1 MKEWFSQYLVFSKKE
16 RMGLAVLL
24 FLIAAVW
31 LLPEFFGRS
40 KKEDQYLLKKA
51 DSARLA
57 LADSSAVPA
66 NGVIKIYTLFRFDP
80 NTLDDAGW
88 EKLGVRPKT
97 IGIIKNY
104 LARGGRFRQAEDL
117 GRIYGLRP
125 DESMRLMPYVDI
137 TVNDKSGK
145 FRSKYRDDPVSRYQD
160 LSDSRDYKSG
170 RYKDQLN
177 FRGYPSGRYQDQS
190 KYQVDKSGR
199 YPDQSKDRDYKS
211 SYRDNNSSRFRDQS
225 GSYRAGGVKKYRKE
239 IQPFDIN
246 LADTGTLVELPGIGS
261 KLAARIVQFREK
273 LGGFYKIEQVAEI
286 YGLQDTIYRLIRP
299 YLLLNSALLRKI
311 PVNSAGVDTLNA
323 HPYIQFA
330 EARAIVQYRKQHGAF
345 ERLDDLLKI
354 SILNAEWLEKV
365 GPYLEIDPGTMTR
378 E

>member
-1 MKEWFSQYLVFSKKE
+1 MKEWLSQYLVFSRKE
-16 RMGLAVLL
+16 RLGLAVLL
-24 FLIAAVW
+24 FLIGAVW

-40 KKEDQYLLKKA
+40 KKEDQALFRQA
-51 DSARLA
+51 DSLRLA
-57 LADSSAVPA
+57 LADSSAGPG
-66 NGVIKIYTLFRFDP
+66 NGVLKIHTLFRFDP
-80 NTLDDAGW
+80 NTLDNAGW

-137 TVNDKSGK
+137 PANENPG
-145 FRSKYRDDPVSRYQD
+145 KYRPEYNGDPVVPYRSQSND
-160 LSDSRDYKSG
+160 RDYKSG
-170 RYKDQLN
+170 H
-177 FRGYPSGRYQDQS
+177 YQDQFNYRG
-190 KYQVDKSGR
+190 YQSSR
-199 YPDQSKDRDYKS
+199 YPADRE
-211 SYRDNNSSRFRDQS
+211 
-225 GSYRAGGVKKYRKE
+225 KKYNRKKE
-239 IQPFDIN
+239 LQPFDIN

-286 YGLQDTIYRLIRP
+286 YGLQDTIYLLIRP
-299 YLLLNSALLRKI
+299 YLLLNEISLRKI
-311 PVNSAGVDTLNA
+311 PVNSAGFDTLNA

-330 EARAIVQYRKQHGAF
+330 EARAIVQYRKQHGVF
-345 ERLDDLLKI
+345 LSLDDLLKI
-354 SILNAEWLEKV
+354 SILNAEWLAKV
-365 GPYLEIDPGTMTR
+365 GPYLEIDHGTAVR